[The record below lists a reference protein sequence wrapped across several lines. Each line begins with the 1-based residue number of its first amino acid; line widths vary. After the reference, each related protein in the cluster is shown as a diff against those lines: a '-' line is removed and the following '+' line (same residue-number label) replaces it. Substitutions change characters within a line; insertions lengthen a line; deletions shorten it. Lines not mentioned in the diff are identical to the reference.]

1 MEIKTNKAMIEITVG
16 TELFN
21 DAHKAHDNMCKLEDV
36 IAKSVED
43 SGLGIFLSGKGKLI
57 MEDEE

>member
-1 MEIKTNKAMIEITVG
+1 MGIKTNKAKIEITIG

-21 DAHKAHDNMCKLEDV
+21 DVYKAHDNMCKLEDI

-57 MEDEE
+57 MENEE

>member
-1 MEIKTNKAMIEITVG
+1 METKINKARIEITIG

-21 DAHKAHDNMCKLEDV
+21 DVHKAHDNICKLEDI